1 MKSVAKPLT
10 SPPSPLQRRG
20 VKNLINESVAKDYYL
35 IPGKLACGLTCSVP
49 NEGAFLAV
57 G

>member
-10 SPPSPLQRRG
+10 LPPSPLQRRG
-20 VKNLINESVAKDYYL
+20 VKNLISESVAKDYYL